1 MLQLL
6 NFFLKNKSL
15 ILFLFLFNLSLALS
29 INFHDYHKTKF
40 SRSASILTGSIHN
53 VFSEIRNYFNLRLE
67 NDILLEE
74 NNRLKRNDLN
84 FEINNTNSTL
94 NEYKYILNSAK
105 VIKNSYSL
113 PKNFLIINKGNE
125 SLLSEDL
132 GVITSNGIVG
142 IIDRT
147 TSKYSRVI
155 SILNTKSKINAK
167 LKKSNHF
174 GTLEW
179 DGVDPKIVQL
189 NDIQDLVD
197 LKIGDSIVTSGFS
210 SIFPENISIGKI
222 KSFKLNDTRDLYI
235 INVELFNDMTNL
247 RHVYIVKNTDYN
259 EIQNL
264 INE

>member
-1 MLQLL
+1 MLQLF

-15 ILFLFLFNLSLALS
+15 ILFLFLLNISIALS

-40 SRSASILTGSIHN
+40 SRSISNATGSVHN
-53 VFSEIRNYFNLRLE
+53 VISKVRNYFNLRLE
-67 NDILLEE
+67 NNILLEE
-74 NNRLKRNDLN
+74 NNRLKELEFN
-84 FEINNTNSTL
+84 FETNNTRLKSNKS
-94 NEYKYILNSAK
+94 KYILQPAK
-105 VIKNSYSL
+105 IIKNSYSL
-113 PKNFLIINKGNE
+113 PKNFLIIDKGNKD
-125 SLLSEDL
+125 LLSEDL
-132 GVITSNGIVG
+132 GIITSNGIVG

-147 TSKYSRVI
+147 TTKYSRVI

-179 DGVDPKIVQL
+179 DGKTSNIVQL
-189 NDIQDLVD
+189 HDIQDLVE

-210 SIFPENISIGKI
+210 STFPENIPIGKI
-222 KSFKLNDTRDLYI
+222 KSYSLNETKDLYI

-247 RHVYIVKNTDYN
+247 RHVHVVRNNDYMQI
-259 EIQNL
+259 ENL